1 MRVVGTRAWT
11 ILPIVLLVACVGCG
25 GGGSSTS
32 SQQTTDPPQQQ
43 QTQQPTDT
51 QALTQSEVQ
60 AVVSAAAASASDPFV
75 IAVSDR
81 AGRVLAVFR
90 KTGATA
96 TAVGNFSVIVD
107 SNELAIALARTAAF
121 FSNDQ
126 APLSSRTVRYIS
138 GIHFPPGIT
147 NTSNAPLYGIENTN
161 RGCFLSS
168 DFAPGQSIPPPRLMD
183 GTTGLGM
190 ITGKVDVTDSN
201 QTAVNPGGVPIYKNG
216 EVAGGVGVVGSTP
229 SVSEFGAFS
238 GAASTF
244 PTFPAPGAVVINGIT
259 APFVLQ
265 TTIPAGFS
273 PEPNYTGSYVFGPS
287 SSPGAVPNGYLITP
301 RAGPL
306 GGLSAADVAGIV
318 QNAINTASVTRAII
332 RLPIGQRTKMVISVA
347 DLDGTL
353 LALYRMPDATVF
365 SIDVSVAK
373 ARNMTYFNSQQLNPA
388 DLPGVPVGTASTNRT
403 IGFGAQ
409 PFYPPGIDA
418 TADGPFFQLFVN
430 DVQHPCTQGSEPPG
444 GPKQSGI
451 VFFPGSVGLYRNGTL
466 IGGLGVSGD
475 GVDQDDYV
483 TSGGSA
489 GFEAPTSIRAD
500 QIIDN
505 GVRLPYLKFPQRS
518 DGVITGE
525 THQLGSPPARSIR
538 SGVLLPAQRRCLR

>member
-1 MRVVGTRAWT
+1 MRVVGTKSWT

-25 GGGSSTS
+25 SGGSSTS
-32 SQQTTDPPQQQ
+32 SQPVTDPPPQ

-75 IAVSDR
+75 IAVTDR
-81 AGRVLAVFR
+81 AGTVLAVFR
-90 KTGATA
+90 KTGAPA
-96 TAVGNFSVIVD
+96 TAVGNFSIVVD

-126 APLSSRTVRYIS
+126 APLSSRTVRYLS

-168 DFAPGQSIPPPRLMD
+168 DFAPGQSIPQPRQMD
-183 GTTGLGM
+183 GETGLGM

-229 SVSEFGAFS
+229 SVSEYAAFS
-238 GAASTF
+238 GSAGTL

-259 APFVLQ
+259 VPFVLQ

-273 PEPNYTGSYVFGPS
+273 PQPNYTGNYVFGPTGGTS
-287 SSPGAVPNGYLITP
+287 AVPNGYLITP

-306 GGLSAADVAGIV
+306 GGLSASDVAGIV
-318 QNAINTASVTRAII
+318 QNAINTASVTRAVI
-332 RLPIGQRTKMVISVA
+332 RLPIGQSTKMVISVT

-409 PFYPPGIDA
+409 PFYPPGIDGSA
-418 TADGPFFQLFVN
+418 AGPFFQLFVN
-430 DVQHPCTQGSEPPG
+430 DVHYPCTQGSEPPG

-451 VFFPGSVGLYRNGTL
+451 VFFPGSVGLYRNGAL

-483 TSGGSA
+483 TSGGST
-489 GFEAPTSIRAD
+489 GFEAPTAIRAD
-500 QIIDN
+500 QIIDD
-505 GVRLPYLKFPQRS
+505 GVRLPYLKFPR
-518 DGVITGE
+518 DPT
-525 THQLGSPPARSIR
+525 L
-538 SGVLLPAQRRCLR
+538 